1 MNKIAMF
8 LGSAM
13 MLGLIACNKSEYDG
27 FTKAE
32 NGLHYQF
39 FTQDEN
45 GVKAVEGDG
54 VSIKIIYALKRT
66 PTDSVLFDS
75 KLNSDDGSGTIRYI
89 LPKSSF
95 PGSLE
100 DAIMMM
106 SKNDSA
112 AFIISAD
119 SFFLKTN
126 KMQALPPFAKP
137 GDKLLITIKMMEIKT
152 KKDLD
157 ENQKKQEAEIAALSE
172 GEKPKLDAYLLENKI
187 TDAPTASGLI
197 FIETQKGKGK
207 DHPKA
212 GDVVKMNYT
221 GRLLDGT
228 VFDTSIEADAKA
240 ANVYNAQRP
249 YQPLEFPLG
258 QGQVIPG
265 WEEAILLMTKGSK
278 AKIIIPSSLAYGS
291 KGGGPIPPFSTLVFD
306 VELVDVKAGAPQEMP
321 K

>member
-1 MNKIAMF
+1 MNKITIL
-8 LGSAM
+8 LGTAV
-13 MLGLIACNKSEYDG
+13 LAGLISCNKSEYDG
-27 FTKAE
+27 FKKAE

-54 VSIKIIYALKRT
+54 VSIKIVYALKRT

-75 KLNSDDGSGTIRYI
+75 KVNSEDGSGTIRYI

-100 DAIMMM
+100 DAISMM

-126 KMQALPPFAKP
+126 KMTALPPFAKP
-137 GDKLLITIKMMEIKT
+137 GDKLLISIKMVEIKT

-157 ENQKKQEAEIAALSE
+157 ENQKKQEAEVAKMSE
-172 GEKPKLDAYLLENKI
+172 NEKPKFDQYLTENKI
-187 TDAPTASGLI
+187 TTTPTASGLI

-207 DHPKA
+207 EHPKA
-212 GDVVKMNYT
+212 TDEVTVHYT
-221 GRLLDGT
+221 GTLLDGT
-228 VFDTSIEADAKA
+228 KFDSSLD
-240 ANVYNAQRP
+240 RG
-249 YQPLEFPLG
+249 QPATFPLS
-258 QGQVIPG
+258 QVIPG
-265 WEEAILLMTKGSK
+265 WTEGIQLMTKGSK
-278 AKIIIPSSLAYGS
+278 AKLIIPSSLGYGAR
-291 KGGGPIPPFSTLVFD
+291 GAGAQIPPFSSLVFE
-306 VELVDVKAGAPQEMP
+306 VELLDFKAAPPQQVSEAH
-321 K
+321 

>member
-1 MNKIAMF
+1 MNKITML
-8 LGSAM
+8 LGTAV
-13 MLGLIACNKSEYDG
+13 LAGLISCNKSEFDG
-27 FTKAE
+27 FKKAE

-54 VSIKIIYALKRT
+54 VSIKIVYALKRT

-75 KLNSDDGSGTIRYI
+75 KLNSEDGSGTIRYI

-100 DAIMMM
+100 DAIKMM

-126 KMQALPPFAKP
+126 KMTALPPFAKP
-137 GDKLLITIKMMEIKT
+137 GDKLQITIKMMEIKT

-172 GEKPKLDAYLLENKI
+172 TEKPKLDQYLVENKI
-187 TDAPTASGLI
+187 TTAPTASGLI
-197 FIETQKGKGK
+197 FMETQKGKGK

-212 GDVVKMNYT
+212 SDEVTVHYT
-221 GRLLDGT
+221 GTLLDGT
-228 VFDTSIEADAKA
+228 KFDSSLDRGEPAK
-240 ANVYNAQRP
+240 
-249 YQPLEFPLG
+249 FPLS
-258 QGQVIPG
+258 QVIPG
-265 WEEAILLMTKGSK
+265 WTEGIQLMTKGSK
-278 AKIIIPSSLAYGS
+278 AKLIIPSALAYGPR
-291 KGGGPIPPFSTLVFD
+291 GAGAQIPPFSSLVFE
-306 VELVDVKAGAPQEMP
+306 VELLDFKAGAPQQVPAMH
-321 K
+321 